1 VTEAVSTTRT
11 ITTAKRRTYRLRNKS
26 SGQVNNLS
34 AHSAHA
40 LVQRGRGS
48 CRKNFGTPAENNR
61 ESSRPLLPTPVKVP
75 AWPALFLH
83 VRRVSTTEGVEF
95 PKSRYSGRCC
105 DLDAWHLSAE
115 RPICLE
121 REQAP
126 GTSGVQSE
134 HDRLKGIKRSGRLP
148 VLPPGRYTDPG
159 TERSG
164 QRISPQRGTLLPVPS
179 TSKVQYTD

>member
-1 VTEAVSTTRT
+1 M
-11 ITTAKRRTYRLRNKS
+11 
-26 SGQVNNLS
+26 NNLS
-34 AHSAHA
+34 AHSAHGTRH
-40 LVQRGRGS
+40 RGRGT

-61 ESSRPLLPTPVKVP
+61 RSSHSPPPSPLPVASGVV
-75 AWPALFLH
+75 LF
-83 VRRVSTTEGVEF
+83 SAPDATSTEGVEF